1 MKEILVVIP
10 YLAEGAQGSELELAV
25 TGWRKHFKEPYKI
38 VVVGDRHPVVDSGDD
53 IVFIDCPRIAPVEGQ
68 YLPHLDIV
76 HKFREVRKAY
86 PDTEGF
92 IYACDDM
99 YAVKD
104 FTLDTV
110 AVMKMNGEVGVIP
123 EFDYRRQTGWW
134 RDIGKTRDLCRREG
148 MKEINWVCHLP
159 VYYDWNTLLSILDRY
174 DCDNESYVVENIY
187 FNYKWTTAYW
197 AVWSAALFQDEVKTS
212 HPCLRT
218 VGSVTWITNTN
229 SGWSPYLEEIL
240 RRHYGLL

>member
-25 TGWRKHFKEPYKI
+25 TGWRRHFKEPYKI
-38 VVVGDRHPVVDSGDD
+38 VVVGDQHPVVDTGDD

-86 PDTEGF
+86 PDTAGF

-110 AVMKMNGEVGVIP
+110 KVMKWDDNAGLIP
-123 EFDYRRQTGWW
+123 EFDYRKERGWW
-134 RDIGKTRDLCRREG
+134 RDIGKTRDLCRNENIP
-148 MKEINWVCHLP
+148 EINWVCHLP
-159 VYYDWNTLLSILDRY
+159 VYYDWKKLLSFLDKY
-174 DCDNESYVVENIY
+174 DCDNESFVVENIY
-187 FNYKWTTAYW
+187 FNTGWTGGTVWW
-197 AVWSAALFQDEVKTS
+197 ADHFKDEVKTS
-212 HPCLRT
+212 HPCLRP

-229 SGWSPYLEEIL
+229 SGWSSTLEKIL
-240 RRHYGLL
+240 RCHYDGVL